1 MQTVETATP
10 QELQSLVIAKLRDS
24 LRLGQQA
31 LSDWQQGE
39 LAVSAV
45 PGAGK
50 SHSMAVA
57 AAITIARE
65 KLHQKRKL
73 IIVTLTRSA
82 AAHIKKKIDER
93 LRDLGLPPA
102 GYSVSTIHSLAW
114 SIANSHPQLSLVD
127 TNDRTV
133 ITPQPNHKLV
143 RTAVER
149 WLPKNPDRYRDLLA
163 GMGFDGEE
171 TERMRRQSAIR
182 SDLLPNLTL
191 VAVSEA
197 KSSGISP
204 AELREIAAKSPDE
217 YHILDI
223 CAGLYEE
230 YQNLL
235 PEMRYLDHDEMILG
249 ALRVLQNPAARKQ
262 WQSQVYGV
270 FEDEAQDSSP
280 LQFRLLRL
288 LAGGQEPQSTDLTNS
303 ANLIRVGDPNQSI
316 NSSYT
321 SADPTDFR
329 DFCDRC
335 AASNNLAS
343 MTQAGRSAPEII
355 AAANYI
361 LHWGNRFLQPEATK
375 EELGTVFW
383 AQDIQ
388 AVEVDDP
395 QPNPIAIDQ
404 GIEIQRP
411 QTIFQSI
418 EQIGERIIGLYD
430 QNPDLSMAIL
440 VRDNRQA
447 KFVRDKLGEM
457 LKGRSEIK
465 INSASSGDRASQIPQ
480 DMLHLLQFIARPH
493 SPDNLKKAL
502 DVLLER
508 KLIGAQ
514 DTNILAILPERF
526 LYPHQNDPIIPP
538 SAVLAQTYCRELIG
552 ARTNLPHFQLI
563 SYLADKLEYQ
573 AMELATADKLAELVA
588 KQTFGNNSLEASI
601 TALQETVLSE
611 RFANIEEEGEES
623 YTATGQV
630 TILTMHKSKGLDW
643 DVVFLPFLSEDIIPG
658 TAWIPTSQ
666 QFLGE
671 FNICEVARTKIRAH
685 AHGKEMPSAIE
696 AYNQA
701 KFLKSAEAMRLLY
714 VAMTRAKRL
723 LWMAA
728 EREAPFSWSSFDHTN
743 SRFPSGNAT
752 RTKLSTKAPSPAILA
767 LERWRR

>member
-1 MQTVETATP
+1 MKTTVTTNP
-10 QELQSLVIAKLRDS
+10 QELQEIGIDKLRSS
-24 LRLGQQA
+24 LRQGQQA
-31 LSDWQQGE
+31 LSDWETGS

-57 AAITIARE
+57 AAITIARQ

-82 AAHIKKKIDER
+82 AANIKKKIDER
-93 LRDLGLPPA
+93 LRDLGLPPT

-114 SIANSHPQLSLVD
+114 SIANSYPELSLVD

-133 ITPQPNHKLV
+133 ITPQPSHKLV
-143 RTAVER
+143 RTVVDR
-149 WLPKNPDRYRDLLA
+149 WLPKNPDRYKTLLA

-197 KSSGISP
+197 KSSGISTT
-204 AELREIAAKSPDE
+204 ELWKIAAQSTDE
-217 YHILDI
+217 YDILNI

-230 YQNLL
+230 YQSLL
-235 PEMRYLDHDEMILG
+235 TEMRYLDHDEMILG
-249 ALRVLQNPAARKQ
+249 ALRVLQNPAACKR

-280 LQFRLLRL
+280 LQFQLLQL
-288 LAGGQEPQSTDLTNS
+288 LAGGTENP
-303 ANLIRVGDPNQSI
+303 NLIRVGDPNQSI

-335 AASNNLAS
+335 AANYKLAS

-355 AAANYI
+355 AAANHL
-361 LHWGNRFLQPEATK
+361 LHWSNCTFHPDATK
-375 EELGTVFW
+375 EELGKVFW
-383 AQDIQ
+383 AQNIQ
-388 AVEVDDP
+388 EVDFDDP

-404 GIEIQRP
+404 GIEIHRP

-418 EQIGERIIGLYD
+418 EQIGERIIGLHE

-447 KFVRDKLGEM
+447 KFVREKLGEV

-465 INSASSGDRASQIPQ
+465 ISTASSGDRASQIPQ
-480 DMLHLLQFIARPH
+480 DMLQLLQFIARPH

-508 KLIGAQ
+508 KLIAAQ
-514 DTNILAILPERF
+514 DTNFLAILPERF
-526 LYPHQNDPIIPP
+526 LYPHQNDPLIPK
-538 SAVLAQTYCRELIG
+538 SAVVAQTYCRELIG

-573 AMELATADKLAELVA
+573 AMELATADKLSELVA
-588 KQTFGNNSLEASI
+588 KQTFGDSSIEAI
-601 TALQETVLSE
+601 IAALQETVLSE
-611 RFANIEEEGEES
+611 RFANIEEESEDA

-666 QFLGE
+666 QFLGD
-671 FNICEVARTKIRAH
+671 FNIGEVARTKIRAH
-685 AHGKEMPSAIE
+685 AHQKELPSAVE

-701 KFLKSAEAMRLLY
+701 KFLKSAESLRLLY
-714 VAMTRAKRL
+714 VAMTRAKKL

-728 EREAPFSWSSFDHTN
+728 EREAPFSWSSFDYTN
-743 SRFPSGNAT
+743 T
-752 RTKLSTKAPSPAILA
+752 RSKLSPKAPSPAILE
-767 LERWRR
+767 LEKWLR

>member
-1 MQTVETATP
+1 MQAVETVTP

-24 LRLGQQA
+24 LRIGQQA
-31 LSDWQQGE
+31 LSDWQHGE

-65 KLHQKRKL
+65 KLNQRRKL

-82 AAHIKKKIDER
+82 AANIKKKIDDR

-114 SIANSHPQLSLVD
+114 SIANSHPELSLVD
-127 TNDRTV
+127 TTDRTV

-204 AELREIAAKSPDE
+204 AELWKIAADCPDE
-217 YHILDI
+217 YHILNI

-288 LAGGQEPQSTDLTNS
+288 LAGGEEQQNS
-303 ANLIRVGDPNQSI
+303 NLKNTANLIRVGDPNQSI

-355 AAANYI
+355 AAANHI

-383 AQDIQ
+383 PQDIQ
-388 AVEVDDP
+388 EVEFDDP

-508 KLIGAQ
+508 KLIAAQ

-526 LYPHQNDPIIPP
+526 LYPHPNDPIIPP

-588 KQTFGNNSLEASI
+588 KQTFGNNSLAASI

-611 RFANIEEEGEES
+611 RFANIDEEGEES

-643 DVVFLPFLSEDIIPG
+643 DVVFLPFLSEDIVPG

-743 SRFPSGNAT
+743 SRS
-752 RTKLSTKAPSPAILA
+752 KLSAKAPSPAILA

>member
-1 MQTVETATP
+1 MNTNS
-10 QELQSLVIAKLRDS
+10 QELQRIGIEKLRQS
-24 LRLGQQA
+24 LREGQQA
-31 LSDWQQGE
+31 LCNWKTGA

-57 AAITIARE
+57 AAITIASQ

-82 AAHIKKKIDER
+82 AANIKKKIDDR
-93 LRDLGLPPA
+93 LRDLGLPPT

-114 SIANSHPQLSLVD
+114 NIANSYPELSLVD
-127 TNDRTV
+127 TNNRTV

-143 RTAVER
+143 RTVVDR
-149 WLPKNPDRYRDLLA
+149 WLPKNPDRYKTLLA

-171 TERMRRQSAIR
+171 TERMRRQSAIK
-182 SDLLPNLTL
+182 SDLLPNLAL
-191 VAVSEA
+191 VTVSEA
-197 KSSGISP
+197 KSSGISTI
-204 AELREIAAKSPDE
+204 ELWKIAAQSNDE
-217 YHILDI
+217 YDILNI

-230 YQNLL
+230 YQSLL
-235 PEMRYLDHDEMILG
+235 TEMRYLDHDEMILG
-249 ALRVLQNPAARKQ
+249 ALRVLENPAACKR

-280 LQFRLLRL
+280 LQFELLQI
-288 LAGGQEPQSTDLTNS
+288 LAGGAENP
-303 ANLIRVGDPNQSI
+303 NLIRVGDPNQSI

-335 AASNNLAS
+335 ANNDKLAR

-355 AAANYI
+355 AAANHL
-361 LHWGNRFLQPEATK
+361 LHWSNRTFHPDATK
-375 EELGTVFW
+375 EELGKVFW

-388 AVEVDDP
+388 KVELDDP
-395 QPNPIAIDQ
+395 QPNPIAIGR
-404 GIEIQRP
+404 GIEIHRP

-418 EQIGERIIGLYD
+418 EQIGEKIIGLHEQD
-430 QNPDLSMAIL
+430 PDLSMAIL

-447 KFVRDKLGEM
+447 KFVREKLGEI

-465 INSASSGDRASQIPQ
+465 ISAASSGDRASQIPQ
-480 DMLHLLQFIARPH
+480 DMLQLLQFIARPH

-508 KLIGAQ
+508 KLIAAQ
-514 DTNILAILPERF
+514 DTNFLAILPERF
-526 LYPHQNDPIIPP
+526 LYPHQNDPPIPP
-538 SAVLAQTYCRELIG
+538 NAVVAQTYCRELIG

-573 AMELATADKLAELVA
+573 AMELATADKLSELVA
-588 KQTFGNNSLEASI
+588 KQTFGNNSIEASI
-601 TALQETVLSE
+601 AALQETVLSE
-611 RFANIEEEGEES
+611 RFANIDEES
-623 YTATGQV
+623 QDAYTATGQV

-643 DVVFLPFLSEDIIPG
+643 DAVFLPFLSEDIIPG
-658 TAWIPTSQ
+658 TSWIPISQ
-666 QFLGE
+666 QFLGD
-671 FNICEVARTKIRAH
+671 FNIGEVARTKIRAH
-685 AHGKEMPSAIE
+685 AHHREVPSTVE
-696 AYNQA
+696 AYNRA
-701 KFLKSAEAMRLLY
+701 KFLKSAESLRLLY
-714 VAMTRAKRL
+714 VAMTRAKKL

-743 SRFPSGNAT
+743 ARS
-752 RTKLSTKAPSPAILA
+752 KLSPKTPSPAILE
-767 LERWRR
+767 LEKFLR

>member
-1 MQTVETATP
+1 MTTNP
-10 QELQSLVIAKLRDS
+10 QELQRIGIEKLRLS
-24 LRLGQQA
+24 LRAGQQA
-31 LSDWQQGE
+31 LCNWEAGA

-57 AAITIARE
+57 AAITIARQ

-82 AAHIKKKIDER
+82 AANIKKKIDDR
-93 LRDLGLPPA
+93 LRDLGLPPT

-114 SIANSHPQLSLVD
+114 NITNSYPELSLVD

-143 RTAVER
+143 RTVVDR
-149 WLPKNPDRYRDLLA
+149 WLPKNPDRYKTLLT

-171 TERMRRQSAIR
+171 TERMRRQSAIK
-182 SDLLPNLTL
+182 SDLLPNLAL

-197 KSSGISP
+197 KSSGISA
-204 AELREIAAKSPDE
+204 AELWKIAAQNNNQHEDE
-217 YHILDI
+217 YDILNI

-230 YQNLL
+230 YQSLL
-235 PEMRYLDHDEMILG
+235 TEMRYLDHDEMILG
-249 ALRVLQNPAARKQ
+249 ALRVLQNPAACQR

-280 LQFRLLRL
+280 LQFQLLQL
-288 LAGGQEPQSTDLTNS
+288 LAGGTASP
-303 ANLIRVGDPNQSI
+303 NLIRVGDPNQSI

-335 AASNNLAS
+335 ANSDKLAS
-343 MTQAGRSAPEII
+343 MTQAGRSASQII
-355 AAANYI
+355 TAANHL
-361 LHWGNRFLQPEATK
+361 LHWSNRTFHPEATR
-375 EELGTVFW
+375 EELGKVFW

-388 AVEVDDP
+388 QVEFDDP
-395 QPNPIAIDQ
+395 QPNPIAIGQ
-404 GIEIQRP
+404 GVEIHRP

-418 EQIGERIIGLYD
+418 EQISERIIGLHEQD
-430 QNPDLSMAIL
+430 PDLSMAIL

-447 KFVRDKLGEM
+447 KFVREKLGEI

-465 INSASSGDRASQIPQ
+465 ISTASGDRASQIPQ

-508 KLIGAQ
+508 KLIAAQ
-514 DTNILAILPERF
+514 DTNFLAILPERF
-526 LYPHQNDPIIPP
+526 LYPHQNDPSIPP
-538 SAVLAQTYCRELIG
+538 NALVAQTYCRELIG

-573 AMELATADKLAELVA
+573 AMELATADKLSELIA
-588 KQTFGNNSLEASI
+588 KQTFGNNSIEASI
-601 TALQETVLSE
+601 AALQETVLSE
-611 RFANIEEEGEES
+611 RFANIDEES
-623 YTATGQV
+623 EDAYTATGQV

-658 TAWIPTSQ
+658 TSWIPTSQ
-666 QFLGE
+666 QFLGD
-671 FNICEVARTKIRAH
+671 FNIGEVARTKIRAH
-685 AHGKEMPSAIE
+685 AHQKEIPSAVE

-701 KFLKSAEAMRLLY
+701 KFLKSAESLRLLY
-714 VAMTRAKRL
+714 VAMTRAKKL

-743 SRFPSGNAT
+743 T
-752 RTKLSTKAPSPAILA
+752 RSKLSAKPPSPAILE
-767 LERWRR
+767 LERFLR

>member
-1 MQTVETATP
+1 MTSNP
-10 QELQSLVIAKLRDS
+10 QELQKIGIEKLKRS

-31 LSDWQQGE
+31 LSDWEAGA

-57 AAITIARE
+57 AAITIARQ

-82 AAHIKKKIDER
+82 AANIKKKIDDR
-93 LRDLGLPPA
+93 LRDLGLPPT

-114 SIANSHPQLSLVD
+114 SIANSYPELSLVD
-127 TNDRTV
+127 STNRTV
-133 ITPQPNHKLV
+133 ITPQPSHKLV
-143 RTAVER
+143 RTVVDR
-149 WLPKNPDRYRDLLA
+149 WLPKNPDRYKTLLA

-171 TERMRRQSAIR
+171 TERMRRQSAIK
-182 SDLLPNLTL
+182 SDLLPSLAL

-197 KSSGISP
+197 KSSGIST
-204 AELREIAAKSPDE
+204 AELWKIAAQNTDE
-217 YHILDI
+217 YDILNI

-230 YQNLL
+230 YQSLL
-235 PEMRYLDHDEMILG
+235 TEMHYLDHDEMILG
-249 ALRVLQNPAARKQ
+249 ALRVLQNPAAGQR

-280 LQFRLLRL
+280 LQFQLLQL
-288 LAGGQEPQSTDLTNS
+288 LAGGTESP
-303 ANLIRVGDPNQSI
+303 NLIRVGDSNQSI

-321 SADPTDFR
+321 SANPTDFR

-335 AASNNLAS
+335 ATNNKLAS
-343 MTQAGRSAPEII
+343 MNQAGRSAPAII
-355 AAANYI
+355 AAANHL
-361 LHWGNRFLQPEATK
+361 LHWSNRTFQPDATK
-375 EELGTVFW
+375 EELGKVFW
-383 AQDIQ
+383 AQDIH
-388 AVEVDDP
+388 EVAENDP

-404 GIEIQRP
+404 GIEIHRP

-418 EQIGERIIGLYD
+418 EQIGERIIGLHE
-430 QNPDLSMAIL
+430 QNSDLSMAIL

-447 KFVRDKLGEM
+447 KFVREKLGEI

-465 INSASSGDRASQIPQ
+465 ISTASSGDRASQIPQ
-480 DMLHLLQFIARPH
+480 DMLQLLQFIARPH
-493 SPDNLKKAL
+493 SPDNLKKTL

-508 KLIGAQ
+508 KLIAAQ
-514 DTNILAILPERF
+514 DTNFLAILPERF
-526 LYPHQNDPIIPP
+526 LYPHQNDPPIPQN
-538 SAVLAQTYCRELIG
+538 AILAQTYCRELIG
-552 ARTNLPHFQLI
+552 ARINLPHFQLI

-573 AMELATADKLAELVA
+573 AMELATADKLSELVA
-588 KQTFGNNSLEASI
+588 KQTFGNSSIEASI
-601 TALQETVLSE
+601 AVLQETMLSE
-611 RFANIEEEGEES
+611 RFANIDEES
-623 YTATGQV
+623 EDAYTATGQV

-658 TAWIPTSQ
+658 TSWIPTSQ
-666 QFLGE
+666 QFLGD
-671 FNICEVARTKIRAH
+671 FNISEVARTKIRAH
-685 AHGKEMPSAIE
+685 AHNKEMPSAVE

-701 KFLKSAEAMRLLY
+701 KFLKSAESLRLLY
-714 VAMTRAKRL
+714 VAMTRAKKL

-743 SRFPSGNAT
+743 T
-752 RTKLSTKAPSPAILA
+752 RSKLSAKAPSPAILE
-767 LERWRR
+767 LEKFLR

>member
-1 MQTVETATP
+1 MQYSQITVNSKQ
-10 QELQSLVIAKLRDS
+10 QEQQALIIAKLRDS
-24 LRLGQQA
+24 LRPSQQA

-50 SHSMAVA
+50 SHSMALA
-57 AAITIARE
+57 AAITIARN
-65 KLHQKRKL
+65 KLHQRQKL
-73 IIVTLTRSA
+73 VIVTLTRSA
-82 AAHIKKKIDER
+82 AANIKKKIDER
-93 LRDLGLPPA
+93 LRDLGLPPT

-114 SIANSHPQLSLVD
+114 SIANSYLELSLVNTTD
-127 TNDRTV
+127 CTV
-133 ITPQPNHKLV
+133 ITPQPNHKV
-143 RTAVER
+143 IRATVDR
-149 WLPKNPDRYRDLLA
+149 WLPKNPDQYKVLLT

-171 TERMRRQSAIR
+171 TERMRRQSAIK

-191 VAVSEA
+191 VTVSEA
-197 KSSGISP
+197 KSSGIST
-204 AELREIAAKSPDE
+204 EKLWEIAKHSPDE
-217 YHILDI
+217 YNILHI

-235 PEMRYLDHDEMILG
+235 TEMRYLDHDEMILG
-249 ALRVLQNPAARKQ
+249 ALRVLQNDAARKH
-262 WQSQVYGV
+262 WQNQVYGV

-280 LQFRLLRL
+280 LQFKLLQL
-288 LAGGQEPQSTDLTNS
+288 LAGKADQPRP
-303 ANLIRVGDPNQSI
+303 NLIRVGDSNQSI

-335 AASNNLAS
+335 ALSNQLAR
-343 MTQAGRSAPEII
+343 MNQAGRSAAPII
-355 AAANYI
+355 NAANHI
-361 LHWGNRFLQPEATK
+361 LHWGNRYLQPEATK
-375 EELGTVFW
+375 TELGKVFW

-388 AVEVDDP
+388 AVAINDP
-395 QPNPIAIDQ
+395 QPNPIAIGK

-418 EQIGERIIGLYD
+418 EQIGERIIGLYND
-430 QNPDLSMAIL
+430 NPDLSMAIL

-447 KFVRDKLGEM
+447 KFVRDQLTEE

-508 KLIGAQ
+508 KLIAAQ
-514 DTNILAILPERF
+514 DINILAILPERF
-526 LYPHQNDPIIPP
+526 LYPQQNDPKISQ
-538 SAVLAQTYCRELIG
+538 SALSAQTYCRELIG
-552 ARTNLPHFQLI
+552 ARSNLPHFQLI

-573 AMELATADKLAELVA
+573 AIELATADKLSELAA
-588 KQTFGNNSLEASI
+588 KQTFGNSSLESI
-601 TALQETVLSE
+601 IAVLQETVASE
-611 RFANIEEEGEES
+611 KFTNIDEEAEES

-643 DVVFLPFLSEDIIPG
+643 NIVFLPFLHEDIIPG
-658 TAWIPTSQ
+658 NAWIPASQ

-685 AHGKEMPSAIE
+685 TQNKPMPMAQE
-696 AYNQA
+696 AYNQS
-701 KFLKSAEAMRLLY
+701 KFLKSAESFRLLY
-714 VAMTRAKRL
+714 VAMTRAKQL
-723 LWMAA
+723 LWMSA
-728 EREAPFSWSSFDHTN
+728 EREAPFSWSNFDPTN
-743 SRFPSGNAT
+743 KRS
-752 RTKLSTKAPSPAILA
+752 KLQPKSPSPAV
-767 LERWRR
+767 LELEKFLRC

>member
-1 MQTVETATP
+1 MQITTTINL
-10 QELQSLVIAKLRDS
+10 QELQAIGIAKLRSS

-31 LSDWQQGE
+31 LCDWEAGS

-57 AAITIARE
+57 AAITIASQ

-82 AAHIKKKIDER
+82 AANIKKKIDDR
-93 LRDLGLPPA
+93 LRDLGLPPI

-114 SIANSHPQLSLVD
+114 NIANSYPELSLVD

-133 ITPQPNHKLV
+133 ITPQPSHKLV
-143 RTAVER
+143 RTVVDR
-149 WLPKNPDRYRDLLA
+149 WLPKNADRYKTLLA

-171 TERMRRQSAIR
+171 TERMRRQSAIK
-182 SDLLPNLTL
+182 SDLLPNLAL

-197 KSSGISP
+197 KSSGIST
-204 AELREIAAKSPDE
+204 AELWKIAAQSNDE
-217 YHILDI
+217 YDILNI

-230 YQNLL
+230 YQSLL
-235 PEMRYLDHDEMILG
+235 TEMRYLDHDEMILG
-249 ALRVLQNPAARKQ
+249 ALRVLQNPAACKR

-280 LQFRLLRL
+280 LQFQLLQL
-288 LAGGQEPQSTDLTNS
+288 LAGGTDNP
-303 ANLIRVGDPNQSI
+303 NLIRVGDPNQSI

-335 AASNNLAS
+335 ATNHKLAS

-355 AAANYI
+355 AAANHI
-361 LHWGNRFLQPEATK
+361 LHWSNRTFHPDATK
-375 EELGTVFW
+375 EELGKVFW

-388 AVEVDDP
+388 EVEFDDP
-395 QPNPIAIDQ
+395 QPNPIAVDQ
-404 GIEIQRP
+404 GIEIHRP

-418 EQIGERIIGLYD
+418 EQISERIIGLHEQD
-430 QNPDLSMAIL
+430 PDLSMAIL

-447 KFVRDKLGEM
+447 KFVREKLGEL

-465 INSASSGDRASQIPQ
+465 ISTASSGDRASQIPQ
-480 DMLHLLQFIARPH
+480 DMLQLLQFIARPH

-508 KLIGAQ
+508 KLIAAQ
-514 DTNILAILPERF
+514 DTNFLAILPERF
-526 LYPHQNDPIIPP
+526 LYPHQNDPPIPKN
-538 SAVLAQTYCRELIG
+538 AEVAQTYCRELIG

-573 AMELATADKLAELVA
+573 AMELATADKLSELVA
-588 KQTFGNNSLEASI
+588 KQTFGNNSIAGGASGAI
-601 TALQETVLSE
+601 ESTIAALQETVLSE
-611 RFANIEEEGEES
+611 RFANIDEES
-623 YTATGQV
+623 EDAYTATGQV

-658 TAWIPTSQ
+658 TSWIPTSQ
-666 QFLGE
+666 KFLGD
-671 FNICEVARTKIRAH
+671 FNIGEVARTKIRAH
-685 AHGKEMPSAIE
+685 AHHKEMPSAVE

-701 KFLKSAEAMRLLY
+701 KFLKSAESLRLLY

-728 EREAPFSWSSFDHTN
+728 ERESPFSWSSFDHTN
-743 SRFPSGNAT
+743 T
-752 RTKLSTKAPSPAILA
+752 RSKLSPKAPSPAILE
-767 LERWRR
+767 LEKFLR

>member
-1 MQTVETATP
+1 MTIAITTNP
-10 QELQSLVIAKLRDS
+10 QELQAIGIEKLRSS
-24 LRLGQQA
+24 LRQGQQA
-31 LSDWQQGE
+31 LCDWKTGA

-57 AAITIARE
+57 AAITIACQ

-82 AAHIKKKIDER
+82 AANIKKKIDER
-93 LRDLGLPPA
+93 LRDLGLPTT

-114 SIANSHPQLSLVD
+114 SIANSYPELSLVD

-143 RTAVER
+143 RTVVDR
-149 WLPKNPDRYRDLLA
+149 WLPKNPDRYKTLLA

-171 TERMRRQSAIR
+171 TERMRRQSAIK
-182 SDLLPNLTL
+182 SDLLPNLAL

-197 KSSGISP
+197 KSSGISTT
-204 AELREIAAKSPDE
+204 ELWKIAAQGNDE
-217 YHILDI
+217 YDILNI

-235 PEMRYLDHDEMILG
+235 TEMHYLDHDEMILG
-249 ALRVLQNPAARKQ
+249 ALRVLQNPAACKQ

-280 LQFRLLRL
+280 LQFQLLQL
-288 LAGGQEPQSTDLTNS
+288 LAGGTENP
-303 ANLIRVGDPNQSI
+303 NLIRVGDPNQSI

-335 AASNNLAS
+335 ATNNKLAS
-343 MTQAGRSAPEII
+343 MNQAGRSAPAII
-355 AAANYI
+355 AAANHL
-361 LHWGNRFLQPEATK
+361 LHWSNRTFHPDATK
-375 EELGTVFW
+375 EELGKVFW

-388 AVEVDDP
+388 EVNFDDP
-395 QPNPIAIDQ
+395 QPNPIAIAQ
-404 GIEIQRP
+404 GVEIHRP

-418 EQIGERIIGLYD
+418 EQISERIIGLHEQD
-430 QNPDLSMAIL
+430 PNLSMAIL

-447 KFVRDKLGEM
+447 KFVREKLGEL

-465 INSASSGDRASQIPQ
+465 ISTASSGDRASQIPQ
-480 DMLHLLQFIARPH
+480 DMLQLLQFMARPH

-508 KLIGAQ
+508 KLIAAQ
-514 DTNILAILPERF
+514 DTNFLAILPERF
-526 LYPHQNDPIIPP
+526 LYPHQNDPPIPQN
-538 SAVLAQTYCRELIG
+538 AVLAQTYCRELIG

-573 AMELATADKLAELVA
+573 AMELATADKLSELVA
-588 KQTFGNNSLEASI
+588 KQTFGNSSIEASI
-601 TALQETVLSE
+601 EALQETVLSE
-611 RFANIEEEGEES
+611 RFANIDEES
-623 YTATGQV
+623 EDAYTATGQV

-658 TAWIPTSQ
+658 TSWIPTSQ
-666 QFLGE
+666 QFLGD
-671 FNICEVARTKIRAH
+671 FNIGEVARTKIRAH
-685 AHGKEMPSAIE
+685 AHHKELPTAVE

-701 KFLKSAEAMRLLY
+701 KFLKSAESLRLLY
-714 VAMTRAKRL
+714 VAMTRAKKL

-743 SRFPSGNAT
+743 SRS
-752 RTKLSTKAPSPAILA
+752 KLSPKAPSPAILE
-767 LERWRR
+767 LEKFLR

>member
-1 MQTVETATP
+1 MKSTVTTTS
-10 QELQSLVIAKLRDS
+10 QELQANIIQRLRSS
-24 LRLGQQA
+24 LRPSQQA
-31 LSDWQQGE
+31 LSDWQHGE

-57 AAITIARE
+57 AAITIAKQ
-65 KLHQKRKL
+65 KLHQRQKL

-82 AAHIKKKIDER
+82 AANIKKKIDER
-93 LRDLGLPPA
+93 LKDLGLPPI

-114 SIANSHPQLSLVD
+114 SIANSYPELSQVD
-127 TNDRTV
+127 TTDRTV
-133 ITPQPNHKLV
+133 VTPQPNHKLV
-143 RTAVER
+143 RTTVDR
-149 WLPKNPDRYRDLLA
+149 WLPKNPDQYKKLLT

-171 TERMRRQSAIR
+171 TERMRRQSAIK

-204 AELREIAAKSPDE
+204 TELWEIAKQSPDE
-217 YHILDI
+217 YDILHI
-223 CAGLYEE
+223 CAGLYEG
-230 YQNLL
+230 YQQLL
-235 PEMRYLDHDEMILG
+235 GEMRYLDHDEMILG
-249 ALRVLQNPAARKQ
+249 ALRVLQNPAACRY
-262 WQSQVYGV
+262 WQNQVYGV

-280 LQFRLLRL
+280 LQFQLLQL
-288 LAGGQEPQSTDLTNS
+288 LAGQADQISP
-303 ANLIRVGDPNQSI
+303 NLIRVGDPNQSI

-335 AASNNLAS
+335 ALQDQLAS
-343 MTQAGRSAPEII
+343 MNQAGRSAGSII
-355 AAANYI
+355 NAANHI
-361 LHWGNRFLQPEATK
+361 LHWGNRFLQPEATRT
-375 EELGTVFW
+375 ELGTVFW
-383 AQDIQ
+383 EQDIHL
-388 AVEVDDP
+388 VEIDDP

-404 GIEIQRP
+404 GIEVHRP
-411 QTIFQSI
+411 QNIFQSI
-418 EQIGERIIGLYD
+418 EQIAARIIGLYD
-430 QNPDLSMAIL
+430 QNQDLSMAIL

-447 KFVRDKLGEM
+447 KFVRDQLSDQI
-457 LKGRSEIK
+457 KGKSEIK
-465 INSASSGDRASQIPQ
+465 INTASSGDRASQIPQ

-508 KLIGAQ
+508 KLIAAQ

-526 LYPHQNDPIIPP
+526 LYPHHNDPAIPE
-538 SAVLAQTYCRELIG
+538 SAQVAQLFCREIIG

-573 AMELATADKLAELVA
+573 AIELATADKLSELVA
-588 KQTFGNNSLEASI
+588 KQTFGNSSI
-601 TALQETVLSE
+601 ESTISVLQETVASE
-611 RFANIEEEGEES
+611 RFTNIDEETEDS
-623 YTATGQV
+623 YTASGQV

-643 DVVFLPFLSEDIIPG
+643 NVVFLPFLHEDIIPG
-658 TAWIPTSQ
+658 NAWIPTSQ

-685 AHGKEMPSAIE
+685 TQNKPIPTAQE

-701 KFLKSAEAMRLLY
+701 KFLKSAESLRLLY
-714 VAMTRAKRL
+714 VAMTRAKQL

-728 EREAPFSWSSFDHTN
+728 EREAPFSWSNFDPQN
-743 SRFPSGNAT
+743 T
-752 RTKLSTKAPSPAILA
+752 RSKLQAKAPSPAILE
-767 LERWRR
+767 LEKLLR

>member
-1 MQTVETATP
+1 METTITTNP
-10 QELQSLVIAKLRDS
+10 QDIQKIGIEKLCSS
-24 LRLGQQA
+24 LRIGQQTLCNWEA
-31 LSDWQQGE
+31 GA

-57 AAITIARE
+57 AAVTIARQ

-82 AAHIKKKIDER
+82 AANIKQKIDDR
-93 LRDLGLPPA
+93 LRDLGLPPT

-114 SIANSHPQLSLVD
+114 NIANSYPELSLVD

-143 RTAVER
+143 RTVVDR
-149 WLPKNPDRYRDLLA
+149 WLPKNPDRYKALLT

-171 TERMRRQSAIR
+171 TERMRRQSAIK
-182 SDLLPNLTL
+182 SDLLPNLAL

-197 KSSGISP
+197 KSSGISTDQ
-204 AELREIAAKSPDE
+204 LWKIAAQNSDE
-217 YHILDI
+217 YDILNI
-223 CAGLYEE
+223 CAGLYAE
-230 YQNLL
+230 YQSLL
-235 PEMRYLDHDEMILG
+235 LEMRYLDHDEMILG
-249 ALRVLQNPAARKQ
+249 ALRVLQNPTACQR

-270 FEDEAQDSSP
+270 LEDEAQDSSP
-280 LQFRLLRL
+280 LQFQLLQL
-288 LAGGQEPQSTDLTNS
+288 LAGGAEAP
-303 ANLIRVGDPNQSI
+303 NLVRVGDPNQSI

-335 AASNNLAS
+335 ATQQQLAH

-355 AAANYI
+355 AAANH
-361 LHWGNRFLQPEATK
+361 LLRWSNRTFHPDATK
-375 EELGTVFW
+375 EELGQVFW

-388 AVEVDDP
+388 EVEFDDP
-395 QPNPIAIDQ
+395 QPNPIAIDR
-404 GIEIQRP
+404 GVEVHRP

-418 EQIGERIIGLYD
+418 EQIGTRIIGLHEY
-430 QNPDLSMAIL
+430 NPDLSMAIL

-447 KFVRDKLGEM
+447 KFVREKLGDI

-465 INSASSGDRASQIPQ
+465 ISTASSGDRASQIPQ
-480 DMLHLLQFIARPH
+480 EMLQLLQFMARPH

-508 KLIGAQ
+508 KLIAAQ
-514 DTNILAILPERF
+514 DNNFLAILPERF
-526 LYPHQNDPIIPP
+526 LYPHQNDPPIPQN
-538 SAVLAQTYCRELIG
+538 AVAAQIYCRELIG

-563 SYLADKLEYQ
+563 NYLADKLEYQ

-588 KQTFGNNSLEASI
+588 KQTFGNSSLESTIA
-601 TALQETVLSE
+601 ALQETVLSE
-611 RFANIEEEGEES
+611 RFTNIDEEAEDA

-643 DVVFLPFLSEDIIPG
+643 DIVFLPFLSEDIIPG
-658 TAWIPTSQ
+658 TSWIPTSQ
-666 QFLGE
+666 KFLGD
-671 FNICEVARTKIRAH
+671 FNISEVARTKIRAH
-685 AHGKEMPSAIE
+685 AHHKAMPSTME
-696 AYNQA
+696 AYHQA
-701 KFLKSAEAMRLLY
+701 KFLKSAESLRLLY
-714 VAMTRAKRL
+714 VAMTRAKKL

-728 EREAPFSWSSFDHTN
+728 EREAPFSWSSFDHH
-743 SRFPSGNAT
+743 NA
-752 RTKLSTKAPSPAILA
+752 RSKLSPKPASPAILE
-767 LERWRR
+767 LEKFLR

>member
-1 MQTVETATP
+1 MTTTVTTNP
-10 QELQSLVIAKLRDS
+10 QELQEIGIEKLRQS
-24 LRLGQQA
+24 LRQGQQA
-31 LSDWQQGE
+31 LSDWETGA

-57 AAITIARE
+57 AAITIARQ

-82 AAHIKKKIDER
+82 AANIKKKIDER
-93 LRDLGLPPA
+93 LRDLGLPPT

-114 SIANSHPQLSLVD
+114 SIANSYPEISLVD

-133 ITPQPNHKLV
+133 ITPQPSHKLV
-143 RTAVER
+143 RTVVDR
-149 WLPKNPDRYRDLLA
+149 WLPKNPDRYKILLA

-171 TERMRRQSAIR
+171 TERMRRQSAIK

-197 KSSGISP
+197 KSSGIST
-204 AELREIAAKSPDE
+204 AELWKIAAQSTDE
-217 YHILDI
+217 YDILNI

-230 YQNLL
+230 YQSLL
-235 PEMRYLDHDEMILG
+235 TEMRYLDHDEMILG
-249 ALRVLQNPAARKQ
+249 ALRVLQNPAACKR

-280 LQFRLLRL
+280 LQFQLLQL
-288 LAGGQEPQSTDLTNS
+288 LAGGNENP
-303 ANLIRVGDPNQSI
+303 NLIRVGDPNQSI

-335 AASNNLAS
+335 ATNNKLAS
-343 MTQAGRSAPEII
+343 MTQAGRSAPKII
-355 AAANYI
+355 DAANHL
-361 LHWGNRFLQPEATK
+361 LHWSNRTFQPDATK
-375 EELGTVFW
+375 EELGKVFW

-388 AVEVDDP
+388 EVDFDDP

-404 GIEIQRP
+404 GIEIHRP

-418 EQIGERIIGLYD
+418 EQIGERIIGLHEQD
-430 QNPDLSMAIL
+430 PDLSMAIL

-447 KFVRDKLGEM
+447 KFVREKLGEI

-465 INSASSGDRASQIPQ
+465 IGTASSGDRASQIPQ
-480 DMLHLLQFIARPH
+480 DMLQLLQFIARPH

-508 KLIGAQ
+508 KLIAAQ
-514 DTNILAILPERF
+514 DTNFLAILPERF
-526 LYPHQNDPIIPP
+526 LYPHQNDPLIPK
-538 SAVLAQTYCRELIG
+538 SAIVAQTYCRELIG

-573 AMELATADKLAELVA
+573 AMELATADKLSELIA
-588 KQTFGNNSLEASI
+588 KQTFGNSSMEAI
-601 TALQETVLSE
+601 IAALQETVLSE
-611 RFANIEEEGEES
+611 RFANIDEES
-623 YTATGQV
+623 EDAYTATGQV

-643 DVVFLPFLSEDIIPG
+643 DIVFLPFLSEDIIPG

-666 QFLGE
+666 QFLGD
-671 FNICEVARTKIRAH
+671 FNIGEVARTKIRAH
-685 AHGKEMPSAIE
+685 AHQKELPSAVE

-701 KFLKSAEAMRLLY
+701 KFLKSAESLRLLY
-714 VAMTRAKRL
+714 VAMTRAKKL

-743 SRFPSGNAT
+743 SRS
-752 RTKLSTKAPSPAILA
+752 KLSPKTPSPAILE
-767 LERWRR
+767 LEKWLR

>member
-1 MQTVETATP
+1 MQNTMTTNP
-10 QELQSLVIAKLRDS
+10 QELQRIGIEKLRSS
-24 LRLGQQA
+24 LRAGQQA
-31 LSDWQQGE
+31 LCNWEAGA

-57 AAITIARE
+57 AAITIARQ

-82 AAHIKKKIDER
+82 AANIKKKIDDR
-93 LRDLGLPPA
+93 LRDLGLPPN

-114 SIANSHPQLSLVD
+114 NIANSYPELSLVD

-133 ITPQPNHKLV
+133 ITPQPSHKLV
-143 RTAVER
+143 RTVVDR
-149 WLPKNPDRYRDLLA
+149 WLPKNADRYKNLLT

-171 TERMRRQSAIR
+171 TERMRRQSAIK
-182 SDLLPNLTL
+182 SDLLPNLAL
-191 VAVSEA
+191 VTVSEA
-197 KSSGISP
+197 KSSGIST
-204 AELREIAAKSPDE
+204 AELWKIAAQSADE
-217 YHILDI
+217 YDILNI

-230 YQNLL
+230 YQSLL
-235 PEMRYLDHDEMILG
+235 TEMHYLDHDEMILG
-249 ALRVLQNPAARKQ
+249 ALRVLQNPAACKR

-280 LQFRLLRL
+280 LQFQLLQL
-288 LAGGQEPQSTDLTNS
+288 LAGGIENP
-303 ANLIRVGDPNQSI
+303 NLIRVGDPNQSI

-335 AASNNLAS
+335 ANNDQLAS

-355 AAANYI
+355 AAANHL
-361 LHWGNRFLQPEATK
+361 LHWSNRSFHPDATK
-375 EELGTVFW
+375 EELGKVFW

-388 AVEVDDP
+388 EVEFDDP
-395 QPNPIAIDQ
+395 QPNPIAIGQ
-404 GIEIQRP
+404 GIEIHRP

-418 EQIGERIIGLYD
+418 EQIGEKIIGLHEQD
-430 QNPDLSMAIL
+430 PDRSMAIL

-447 KFVRDKLGEM
+447 KFVREKLGEI

-465 INSASSGDRASQIPQ
+465 ISTASSGDRASQIPQ
-480 DMLHLLQFIARPH
+480 DMLQLLQFIARPH

-508 KLIGAQ
+508 KLIAAQ
-514 DTNILAILPERF
+514 DTNFLAILPERF
-526 LYPHQNDPIIPP
+526 LYPHQNDPPIPQN
-538 SAVLAQTYCRELIG
+538 AVVAQTYCRELIG

-588 KQTFGNNSLEASI
+588 KQTFGNSSI
-601 TALQETVLSE
+601 ESTIAALQETVLSE
-611 RFANIEEEGEES
+611 RFANIDEES
-623 YTATGQV
+623 EDAYTANGQV

-658 TAWIPTSQ
+658 TSWIPTSQ
-666 QFLGE
+666 QFLGD
-671 FNICEVARTKIRAH
+671 FNIGEVARTKIRAH
-685 AHGKEMPSAIE
+685 AHHKEMPSAVE

-701 KFLKSAEAMRLLY
+701 KFLKSAESLRLLY
-714 VAMTRAKRL
+714 VAMTRAKKL

-743 SRFPSGNAT
+743 SRS
-752 RTKLSTKAPSPAILA
+752 KLSPKHPSPAILE
-767 LERWRR
+767 LEKFLR

>member
-1 MQTVETATP
+1 MKTTKTVTP
-10 QELQSLVIAKLRDS
+10 QELQAVGIEKLRRS
-24 LRLGQQA
+24 LRQGQQA
-31 LSDWQQGE
+31 LCDWEAGA

-57 AAITIARE
+57 AAITIAHQ

-82 AAHIKKKIDER
+82 AANIKKKIDER
-93 LRDLGLPPA
+93 LRDLGLPPT

-114 SIANSHPQLSLVD
+114 SIANSYPEISLVD
-127 TNDRTV
+127 ANDRTV

-143 RTAVER
+143 RTVVDR
-149 WLPKNPDRYRDLLA
+149 WLPKNPDRYKTLLA

-171 TERMRRQSAIR
+171 TERMRRQSAIK

-197 KSSGISP
+197 KSSGISTT
-204 AELREIAAKSPDE
+204 ELWKIAAQSNDE
-217 YHILDI
+217 YDILSI

-230 YQNLL
+230 YQSLL
-235 PEMRYLDHDEMILG
+235 AEMRYLDHDEMILG
-249 ALRVLQNPAARKQ
+249 ALRVLQNPAACKR

-280 LQFRLLRL
+280 LQFQLLQL
-288 LAGGQEPQSTDLTNS
+288 LAGGTENP
-303 ANLIRVGDPNQSI
+303 NLIRVGDPNQSI

-335 AASNNLAS
+335 ANNHKLAS
-343 MTQAGRSAPEII
+343 MNQAGRSTPEII
-355 AAANYI
+355 RAANHL
-361 LHWGNRFLQPEATK
+361 LHWSNRTFHPDATR
-375 EELGTVFW
+375 EELGKVFW
-383 AQDIQ
+383 AQDIHE
-388 AVEVDDP
+388 VEFDDP

-404 GIEIQRP
+404 GIEIHRP

-418 EQIGERIIGLYD
+418 EQISERIIGLHE
-430 QNPDLSMAIL
+430 QTPDLSMAIL

-447 KFVRDKLGEM
+447 KFVREKLGEL

-465 INSASSGDRASQIPQ
+465 ISTASSADRASQIPQ
-480 DMLHLLQFIARPH
+480 DMLQLLQFMARPH

-502 DVLLER
+502 DILLER
-508 KLIGAQ
+508 KLIAAQ
-514 DTNILAILPERF
+514 DTNSLAILPERF
-526 LYPHQNDPIIPP
+526 LYPHQNDPPIPKN
-538 SAVLAQTYCRELIG
+538 AVLAQTYCRELIG

-563 SYLADKLEYQ
+563 NYLADKLEYQ
-573 AMELATADKLAELVA
+573 AMELATADKLSELVA
-588 KQTFGNNSLEASI
+588 KQTFGNSSIEASI
-601 TALQETVLSE
+601 DALQETVLSE
-611 RFANIEEEGEES
+611 RFANIDEES
-623 YTATGQV
+623 EDAYTATGQV

-658 TAWIPTSQ
+658 TSWIPTSQ
-666 QFLGE
+666 QFLGD
-671 FNICEVARTKIRAH
+671 FNMGEVARTKIRAH
-685 AHGKEMPSAIE
+685 AHNKELPSALE

-701 KFLKSAEAMRLLY
+701 KFLKSAESLRLLY
-714 VAMTRAKRL
+714 VAMTRAKKL

-743 SRFPSGNAT
+743 T
-752 RTKLSTKAPSPAILA
+752 RSKLSPKAPSPAILE
-767 LERWRR
+767 LEKFLR

>member
-1 MQTVETATP
+1 MQITTTITP
-10 QELQSLVIAKLRDS
+10 QELQEIGIAKLRSS

-31 LSDWQQGE
+31 LCDWKAGA

-57 AAITIARE
+57 AAITIANQ

-82 AAHIKKKIDER
+82 AANIKKKIDER
-93 LRDLGLPPA
+93 LRDLGLPPT

-114 SIANSHPQLSLVD
+114 SIANSYPELSLVD
-127 TNDRTV
+127 SNDRTV

-143 RTAVER
+143 RTAVDR
-149 WLPKNPDRYRDLLA
+149 WLPKNADRYKTLLA

-197 KSSGISP
+197 KSSGISTE
-204 AELREIAAKSPDE
+204 ELWKIAAQSTDE
-217 YHILDI
+217 YDILHI

-230 YQNLL
+230 YQSLL
-235 PEMRYLDHDEMILG
+235 TEMRYLDHDEMILG
-249 ALRVLQNPAARKQ
+249 ALRVLQNPAACKR
-262 WQSQVYGV
+262 WQDQVYGV

-280 LQFRLLRL
+280 LQYRLLQL
-288 LAGGQEPQSTDLTNS
+288 LAGGEKNP
-303 ANLIRVGDPNQSI
+303 NLIRVGDPNQSI

-335 AASNNLAS
+335 AANNKLAS
-343 MTQAGRSAPEII
+343 MNQAGRSAPQII
-355 AAANYI
+355 AAANHL
-361 LHWGNRFLQPEATK
+361 LHWSNRSLQPDATK

-383 AQDIQ
+383 PQDI
-388 AVEVDDP
+388 VEVDFDDP
-395 QPNPIAIDQ
+395 QANPIAIDQ
-404 GIEIQRP
+404 GVEIQRP

-418 EQIGERIIGLYD
+418 EQIATKITNLHEQD
-430 QNPDLSMAIL
+430 SQLSMAIL

-447 KFVRDKLGEM
+447 KFVREKLGEI

-465 INSASSGDRASQIPQ
+465 INTASSGDRASQIPQ

-508 KLIGAQ
+508 KLIAAQ

-526 LYPHQNDPIIPP
+526 LYPHQNDPLIPQ
-538 SAVLAQTYCRELIG
+538 SAKIAQTYCRELIG
-552 ARTNLPHFQLI
+552 ARSNLPHFQLI
-563 SYLADKLEYQ
+563 NYLADKLEYQ
-573 AMELATADKLAELVA
+573 AMELATADKLSELVA
-588 KQTFGNNSLEASI
+588 KQTFGNSSIEATI
-601 TALQETVLSE
+601 TALQETVISE
-611 RFANIEEEGEES
+611 RFANIDEESEDS
-623 YTATGQV
+623 YTAAGQV

-643 DVVFLPFLSEDIIPG
+643 DVVFLPFISEDIIPG
-658 TAWIPTSQ
+658 NAWIPSSQ
-666 QFLGE
+666 QFLGD
-671 FNICEVARTKIRAH
+671 FNIGEVARTKIRAH
-685 AHGKEMPSAIE
+685 THQKEMPSAIE

-701 KFLKSAEAMRLLY
+701 KFLKSAESMRLLY

-743 SRFPSGNAT
+743 T
-752 RTKLSTKAPSPAILA
+752 RTKLSAKAASPAILE
-767 LERWRR
+767 LEKFLRQPAHFLN